1 MIPARLPYDERER
14 LKILNALRIL
24 DTPPTER
31 LDCITR
37 LAAEFF
43 HVPVALVTLIDKD
56 RQWFKSCFGLSLHE
70 TPRDMSVCS
79 HAILQ
84 NTTLVIPD
92 LRKDMRFHDIPPVI
106 DSPHLVF
113 YAGCQIHS
121 REGVALGTLCI
132 IDTKPRAFSEK
143 DVRNLSDFAKLV
155 EQYFHSLQESTY
167 TKTVEDTLSTT
178 ESMFEQTFNQ
188 AAVGMASVALN
199 GEWLRV
205 NPKLCT
211 LLGYSESELLHKTF
225 QELTHPDDLESDLHM
240 VQEIL
245 TGKVET
251 YSIEKRY
258 INRQGNPFW
267 ILLTVSLV
275 KNRQREPHH
284 FIAVIVDI
292 NERVAAQT
300 ELQKLTNELEE
311 RVKQRTLQLENTLHL
326 IHEEVDQ
333 RIEAETLLHVE
344 KERLKEITDN
354 VPALISCVD
363 HNLYYTFGNK
373 TYEDWFGFPAI
384 GKYMP
389 EVIGEESFKRSKT
402 HLSQVMSGQR
412 ISFENKLMTRQG
424 VKYVQTTLIP
434 HNDRGQNEF
443 YILSLD
449 ITELKQLQE
458 TLIFEASHDILTGL
472 PNRRSFLATL
482 NAYLQDRD
490 KYPWIGLFFLDLDE
504 FKQFNDIYGHDFG
517 DRVLKNV
524 ATIVS
529 GAVRLDDIPAR
540 LAGDEFTIL
549 LTHSEN
555 PLEVVKTISQRLLT
569 KLAEQRDINGI
580 PVKLR
585 LSIGIAIARNTPN
598 LTPEALLSS
607 ADKAMYQVKQEGK
620 GTFRVE
626 FVED

>member
-1 MIPARLPYDERER
+1 MIPARLPDNERER
-14 LKILNALRIL
+14 LNILNALRIL
-24 DTPPTER
+24 DTPPSER
-31 LDCITR
+31 LDRITR

-56 RQWFKSCFGLSLHE
+56 RQWFKSCFGLHLHE
-70 TPRDMSVCS
+70 TPRDISVCS

-84 NTTLVIPD
+84 NSTLVVPD
-92 LRKDMRFHDIPPVI
+92 LRKDPRFHDIPPVV
-106 DSPHLVF
+106 DDPHLVF

-132 IDTKPRAFSEK
+132 IDTKPRSFSDK
-143 DVRNLSDFAKLV
+143 DVNNLSDFAKLV

-205 NPKLCT
+205 NPKLCA
-211 LLGYSESELLHKTF
+211 LLGYRENELLHKTF
-225 QELTHPDDLESDLHM
+225 QEITHPDDLESDLHM
-240 VQEIL
+240 MQEIL
-245 TGKVET
+245 AGKVET

-258 INRQGNPFW
+258 INSQESAFW

-275 KNRQREPHH
+275 KNRQGEPHH

-292 NERVAAQT
+292 DERVAAQT
-300 ELQKLTNELEE
+300 ELRKLTNELEA
-311 RVKQRTLQLENTLHL
+311 RVKQRTVQLENTLHL
-326 IHEEVDQ
+326 IHEEVEQ
-333 RIEAETLLHVE
+333 RIEAETLLNIE

-354 VPALISCVD
+354 VPALISCVS
-363 HNLYYTFGNK
+363 HNLHYTFSNK
-373 TYEDWFGFPAI
+373 TYEDWFGFSAV

-389 EVIGEESFKRSKT
+389 EVIGEESFKRSKAY
-402 HLSQVMSGQR
+402 LSRVIDGQR
-412 ISFENKLMTRQG
+412 VAFENKLMTRQG
-424 VKYVQTTLIP
+424 IKHVQTTLIP
-434 HNDRGQNEF
+434 HNDREQSEF

-472 PNRRSFLATL
+472 PNRRSFLNTL
-482 NAYLQDRD
+482 NAYLQDGD
-490 KYPWIGLFFLDLDE
+490 MHPWIGLFFLDLDG
-504 FKQFNDIYGHDFG
+504 FKQFNDVYGHDFG

-529 GAVRLDDIPAR
+529 GAVRLEDIPAR

-549 LTHSEN
+549 LTHPDN
-555 PLEVVKTISQRLLT
+555 PIEVAKTISQRLLK
-569 KLAEQRDINGI
+569 KLAEQREINGI
-580 PVKLR
+580 PVRLS
-585 LSIGIAIARNTPN
+585 LSIGIVIARNTQN

-607 ADKAMYQVKQEGK
+607 ADKAMYRAKQEGK
-620 GTFRVE
+620 GTYHIELV
-626 FVED
+626 DD

>member
-1 MIPARLPYDERER
+1 MIPARLPDNERER
-14 LKILNALRIL
+14 LNILSALRIL

-31 LDCITR
+31 LDRITR

-43 HVPVALVTLIDKD
+43 CVPVALVTLIDKD
-56 RQWFKSCFGLSLHE
+56 RQWFKSCFGLSLYE
-70 TPRDMSVCS
+70 TPRDISVCS

-84 NTTLVIPD
+84 NTTLVVPD
-92 LRKDMRFHDIPPVI
+92 LRKDPRFHDIPPVVNA
-106 DSPHLVF
+106 PHLVF

-132 IDTKPRAFSEK
+132 IDTKPRTFNDK
-143 DVRNLSDFAKLV
+143 DILNLSDFAKLV
-155 EQYFHSLQESTY
+155 EQYFHSLQETTY

-205 NPKLCT
+205 NPKLCA
-211 LLGYSESELLHKTF
+211 LLGYSENELLNKTF
-225 QELTHPDDLESDLHM
+225 QEITHPDDLASDLHM
-240 VQEIL
+240 VQEML
-245 TGKVET
+245 DGKIDT
-251 YSIEKRY
+251 SSLEKRY

-275 KNRQREPHH
+275 KNRQHEPHH

-292 NERVAAQT
+292 NERVAAQA
-300 ELQKLTNELEE
+300 ELRELTNELEE

-326 IHEEVDQ
+326 VHEEVDQ
-333 RIEAETLLHVE
+333 RIEAETLLNVE

-363 HNLYYTFGNK
+363 HHLQYTFSNK

-389 EVIGEESFKRSKT
+389 EVIGEDSFKRSKT
-402 HLSQVMSGQR
+402 YLSLVMSGQR
-412 ISFENKLMTRQG
+412 IVFENKLMTRQG

-472 PNRRSFLATL
+472 PNRRSFLSTL
-482 NAYLQDRD
+482 NAYLQDQD
-490 KYPWIGLFFLDLDE
+490 EYPWIGLFFLDLDG
-504 FKQFNDIYGHDFG
+504 FKQLNDVYGHDFG
-517 DRVLKNV
+517 DRVLKSV
-524 ATIVS
+524 AATIS
-529 GAVRLDDIPAR
+529 GTIRLDDIPAR

-549 LTHSEN
+549 MTHSEN
-555 PLEVVKTISQRLLT
+555 PLEVVKTISQRLLK

-580 PVKLR
+580 PVKLS

-598 LTPEALLSS
+598 LTPEALLSN

-626 FVED
+626 LVES